1 MLHQDGRLRNF
12 EGSSICVT
20 RDVEHGKG
28 PTIIG
33 LDLDRLPSE
42 VEVGKGTRV
51 VRIRFE
57 FYLGLGACDSRQSR
71 CDHFTEHDI

>member
-33 LDLDRLPSE
+33 LNLDRLPGE
-42 VEVGKGTRV
+42 VEVSEGTRV
-51 VRIRFE
+51 VRVRLE
-57 FYLGLGACDSRQSR
+57 FRCGLGACDSRQSR